1 MINYSLLK
9 VLGIVSL
16 IQLWW
21 VAIWGVCY
29 MGINY
34 LTKHTV
40 VTEFW
45 VYVTI
50 LIVIYM
56 FLYVNPE
63 LVKHVIS
70 A

>member
-9 VLGIVSL
+9 VLGVVSL

-45 VYVTI
+45 IYVAM
-50 LIVIYM
+50 LVVIYI